1 MGFHISTDS
10 MPRLV
15 SYKQADIYERR
26 IEPIRGNGRNAGIK
40 PIGKRALTHMT
51 IRRER
56 NVTSP
61 MGNVGMAIMCRLYD
75 TDCVTFY
82 EDGSSKL
89 ATGGWATQSTIMF
102 IDALLDPHTW
112 VTNAPQ
118 SDGKMLYNKNGN
130 KKYVWEGSLYLDP
143 DSIPLNDGLCVVHRV
158 NRKAMNEVRKLNAP
172 FRKYVQSMVKVAYH
186 PDAQIGVV
194 DFRERCE
201 RLKGLLTLGAVDRGN
216 FPNSRNADTLCSI
229 MREDNIED
237 WADALEVFALMTMDS
252 RWDGSSSGRWQ
263 HAYYY
268 MPQRIMKLV
277 DEVLKYGYADAVFYE
292 VELPRGEYKPNPNAK
307 YVR

>member
-10 MPRLV
+10 VPRLT
-15 SYKQADIYERR
+15 SYERADIHERR
-26 IEPIRGNGRNAGIK
+26 VEPIRGNGRNAGIK

-61 MGNVGMAIMCRLYD
+61 LGNVCMAIMCRLYE

-102 IDALLDPHTW
+102 IDALIDYHAW
-112 VTNAPQ
+112 VGHAPQ
-118 SDGKMLYNKNGN
+118 SDGKMLYGN
-130 KKYVWEGSLYLDP
+130 HGREYVWEGSLSLDP
-143 DSIPLNDGLCVVHRV
+143 DRVPLNDGLCVVHRV
-158 NRKAMNEVRKLNAP
+158 NRKAMNEVRRLNAP
-172 FRKYVQSMVKVAYH
+172 FKKYVQSMVKVAY
-186 PDAQIGVV
+186 PQDAQMSVTN
-194 DFRERCE
+194 FREQCE
-201 RLKGLLTLGAVDRGN
+201 RLQGLGAVDRGN
-216 FPNSRNADTLCSI
+216 FPNSRDVDTLCSI

-237 WADALEVFALMTMDS
+237 WADALEVFALMTMES

-263 HAYYY
+263 QAYYY
-268 MPQRIMKLV
+268 MPQRIAKLV

>member
-1 MGFHISTDS
+1 
-10 MPRLV
+10 MPRLI
-15 SYKQADIYERR
+15 SYERADIYERR
-26 IEPIRGNGRNAGIK
+26 VEPIRGNGRNAGIK

-61 MGNVGMAIMCRLYD
+61 MGNVGMAIMCRLYE

-102 IDALLDPHTW
+102 IDALIDHHTW
-112 VTNAPQ
+112 VTHAPQ
-118 SDGKMLYNKNGN
+118 SDGKMLYNKNGK
-130 KKYVWEGSLYLDP
+130 KKYVWEGFLYLDP

-186 PDAQIGVV
+186 PDAQMSVV

-201 RLKGLLTLGAVDRGN
+201 RLQGLGAVERGS
-216 FPNSRNADTLCSI
+216 FPRSRDVDTLCSI

-268 MPQRIMKLV
+268 MPQRIIKLV

>member
-61 MGNVGMAIMCRLYD
+61 MGNVGMAIMCKLYD

-82 EDGSSKL
+82 EDWSSKL
-89 ATGGWATQSTIMF
+89 ATGGWATQSTMMF
-102 IDALLDPHTW
+102 IDALIDHHTW

-118 SDGKMLYNKNGN
+118 SEGNMLYNKNG
-130 KKYVWEGSLYLDP
+130 KKYVWGGSLYLDP
-143 DSIPLNDGLCVVHRV
+143 DRVPLNDGLCVVHRV

-172 FRKYVQSMVKVAYH
+172 FRKYVQSMVKVAY
-186 PDAQIGVV
+186 PQDAQMSVV
-194 DFRERCE
+194 DFREQCE
-201 RLKGLLTLGAVDRGN
+201 RLQGLGAVDRGS
-216 FPNSRNADTLCSI
+216 FPRSRDVDTLCSI

-237 WADALEVFALMTMDS
+237 WADALEVFALMTMES

-268 MPQRIMKLV
+268 MPQRITKLV

>member
-10 MPRLV
+10 MPRLT
-15 SYKQADIYERR
+15 SYERADIHERR
-26 IEPIRGNGRNAGIK
+26 VEPIRGNGRNAGIK
-40 PIGKRALTHMT
+40 PIGKRSLTHMT

-61 MGNVGMAIMCRLYD
+61 LGNVCMAIMCRLYE

-102 IDALLDPHTW
+102 IDALIDYHAW
-112 VTNAPQ
+112 VGHAPQ
-118 SDGKMLYNKNGN
+118 SDGKMLYGN
-130 KKYVWEGSLYLDP
+130 HGRKYVWEGSLSLNP
-143 DSIPLNDGLCVVHRV
+143 DRVPLNDNLCVVHRV
-158 NRKAMNEVRKLNAP
+158 NRKAMNEVRRLNAP
-172 FRKYVQSMVKVAYH
+172 FMRYAKSMVRVAY
-186 PDAQIGVV
+186 PQDAQMSVE
-194 DFRERCE
+194 DFRDQCY
-201 RLKGLLTLGAVDRGN
+201 RLQGLGAVDRGS
-216 FPNSRNADTLCSI
+216 FPKSRDVDTLCSI

-237 WADALEVFALMTMDS
+237 WADALEVFALMTMDL

-263 HAYYY
+263 QAYYY
-268 MPQRIMKLV
+268 MPQRVTKLV

>member
-10 MPRLV
+10 VPRLT
-15 SYKQADIYERR
+15 SYERADIHERR
-26 IEPIRGNGRNAGIK
+26 VEPIRGNGRNAGIK

-61 MGNVGMAIMCRLYD
+61 LGNVCMAIMCRLYE

-102 IDALLDPHTW
+102 IDALIDYHAW
-112 VTNAPQ
+112 VGHAPQ
-118 SDGKMLYNKNGN
+118 SDGKMLYGN
-130 KKYVWEGSLYLDP
+130 HGRKYVWEGSLSLDP
-143 DSIPLNDGLCVVHRV
+143 DRVPLNDGLCVVHRV
-158 NRKAMNEVRKLNAP
+158 NRKAMNEVRRLNAP
-172 FRKYVQSMVKVAYH
+172 FKKYVQSMVKVAY
-186 PDAQIGVV
+186 PQDAQMSVTN
-194 DFRERCE
+194 FREQCE
-201 RLKGLLTLGAVDRGN
+201 RLQGLGAVDRGN
-216 FPNSRNADTLCSI
+216 FPNSRDVDTLCSI

-237 WADALEVFALMTMDS
+237 WADALEVFALMTMES

-263 HAYYY
+263 QAYYY
-268 MPQRIMKLV
+268 MPQRIAKLV

>member
-10 MPRLV
+10 MPRLI
-15 SYKQADIYERR
+15 SYERADIHERNV
-26 IEPIRGNGRNAGIK
+26 EPIRGNGRNAGIK

-61 MGNVGMAIMCRLYD
+61 MGNVGMAIMCKLYD

-102 IDALLDPHTW
+102 IDALIEYNAW

-118 SDGKMLYNKNGN
+118 SEGNMLYNKNG
-130 KKYVWEGSLYLDP
+130 KKYVWGGSLYLDP

-186 PDAQIGVV
+186 PDAQMSVV

-201 RLKGLLTLGAVDRGN
+201 RLKGLGAVERGN

-268 MPQRIMKLV
+268 MPQRIIKLV

>member
-10 MPRLV
+10 MPRLI
-15 SYKQADIYERR
+15 SYERADIHERR

-61 MGNVGMAIMCRLYD
+61 LGNVGMAIMCKLYD

-102 IDALLDPHTW
+102 IDALIEYNAW
-112 VTNAPQ
+112 VGHAPQ
-118 SDGKMLYNKNGN
+118 SDGKMLYGN
-130 KKYVWEGSLYLDP
+130 HGKGKKYVWEGSLFLDP

-172 FRKYVQSMVKVAYH
+172 FRKYVQSMVKVAY
-186 PDAQIGVV
+186 PQDAQMSVE
-194 DFRERCE
+194 DFRQRCE
-201 RLKGLLTLGAVDRGN
+201 RLQGLGAVERGS

-268 MPQRIMKLV
+268 MPQRVIKLV

>member
-1 MGFHISTDS
+1 MGFHISTAS
-10 MPRLV
+10 VLRLT
-15 SYKQADIYERR
+15 SYEQADLHERR

-61 MGNVGMAIMCRLYD
+61 LGNVGMAIMCRLYE

-102 IDALLDPHTW
+102 IDVLIDYHAW
-112 VTNAPQ
+112 VGNAPQ
-118 SDGKMLYNKNGN
+118 SDGKMLYGN
-130 KKYVWEGSLYLDP
+130 HGKEYVWEGSLYLDP
-143 DSIPLNDGLCVVHRV
+143 DRVPLNDKLCVVHRV
-158 NRKAMNEVRKLNAP
+158 NRKAMNEVRRLNAP
-172 FRKYVQSMVKVAYH
+172 FRKYVQSMVKVAFH
-186 PDAQIGVV
+186 PDAQMSVTN
-194 DFRERCE
+194 FREQCE
-201 RLKGLLTLGAVDRGN
+201 RLQGLGAVDRGN
-216 FPNSRNADTLCSI
+216 FPNSRDVDTLCSI

-237 WADALEVFALMTMDS
+237 WADALEVFALMTMEC

-263 HAYYY
+263 QAYYY
-268 MPQRIMKLV
+268 MPQRITKLV

>member
-10 MPRLV
+10 MPRLI
-15 SYKQADIYERR
+15 SYERADIYERR

-61 MGNVGMAIMCRLYD
+61 LGNVGMAIMCKLYD

-102 IDALLDPHTW
+102 IDALIEYRTW
-112 VTNAPQ
+112 VGHAPQ
-118 SDGKMLYNKNGN
+118 SNGKMLYTKNGN
-130 KKYVWEGSLYLDP
+130 EKYVWEGSLYLDP

-172 FRKYVQSMVKVAYH
+172 FRKYVQSMVKVAY
-186 PDAQIGVV
+186 PQDAQISVV

-201 RLKGLLTLGAVDRGN
+201 RLKGLLTLGAVERGS

>member
-1 MGFHISTDS
+1 
-10 MPRLV
+10 
-15 SYKQADIYERR
+15 
-26 IEPIRGNGRNAGIK
+26 
-40 PIGKRALTHMT
+40 
-51 IRRER
+51 
-56 NVTSP
+56 
-61 MGNVGMAIMCRLYD
+61 MGNVGMAIMCKLYD

-102 IDALLDPHTW
+102 IDALIEYNAW

-118 SDGKMLYNKNGN
+118 SEGNMLYNKNG
-130 KKYVWEGSLYLDP
+130 KKYVWGGSLYLDP

-172 FRKYVQSMVKVAYH
+172 FRKYVQSMVKVAY
-186 PDAQIGVV
+186 PQDAQISVV

-201 RLKGLLTLGAVDRGN
+201 RLKGLGAVERGN

-268 MPQRIMKLV
+268 MPQRIIKLV